1 MSISINAV
9 VVTPPPQKKKMVCSR
24 MYSQCMLKY
33 FIQQIFLDISAK
45 ALSIKSFKSNVT
57 TRSRANFEYVCLQYT
72 YTLYLERDIIQ
83 FSSSQYRGLQNKINC
98 WCFKLWSTFLESG
111 QVHVTEFTVNI
122 SDYVMCHALKKKITL
137 VFVFR
142 WKLLCHNLLKA
153 YTSNP
158 WT

>member
-1 MSISINAV
+1 MLFHFIFCFVYSLPFWLFADWNLFIKHRWVKFQIC
-9 VVTPPPQKKKMVCSR
+9 TP
-24 MYSQCMLKY
+24 YWT
-33 FIQQIFLDISAK
+33 IQ
-45 ALSIKSFKSNVT
+45 LSPFASSKLHYDFHV
-57 TRSRANFEYVCLQYT
+57 F
-72 YTLYLERDIIQ
+72 ERDIIQ
-83 FSSSQYRGLQNKINC
+83 FCSSQYRGLQNKINC

-142 WKLLCHNLLKA
+142 WKLPCHNLLKA